1 MKIII
6 CLDDN
11 NGMLFNNRRQSRD
24 SIVLEDI
31 FKDLAGAP
39 LNIFP
44 FSQKL
49 FASFN
54 DKTTVCSSL
63 SENNVYFIEDID
75 IKPYEAQIKEIVVY
89 KWNRVYP
96 ADFYCEIDFSAFNVA
111 DQAELQGSSHEKITK
126 IIYSR

>member
-24 SIVLEDI
+24 SVVLEDV
-31 FKDLAGAP
+31 FANLGSAQ

-49 FASFN
+49 FEPFS
-54 DKTTVCSSL
+54 DRVMVCTAL
-63 SENNVYFIEDID
+63 TENNIYFVEDID
-75 IKPYEAQIKEIVVY
+75 ITPYEGQIKEIIVY
-89 KWNRVYP
+89 KWNRAYP
-96 ADFYCEIDFSAFNVA
+96 ADFYCEIDFSAFNMVS
-111 DQAELQGSSHEKITK
+111 QTELQGSSHEKITR
-126 IIYSR
+126 IIYRR

>member
-24 SIVLEDI
+24 SAVLEDV
-31 FKDLAGAP
+31 FANLGSEQ

-49 FASFN
+49 FADFN
-54 DKTTVCSSL
+54 DKVSVCSSL
-63 SENNVYFIEDID
+63 AENNVYFIEDID
-75 IKPYEAQIKEIVVY
+75 IKPYESQIKEIVVY

-96 ADFYCEIDFSAFNVA
+96 ADFYCEIDFSAFNAVS
-111 DQAELQGSSHEKITK
+111 QTELHGSSHEKITK
-126 IIYSR
+126 IIYCR